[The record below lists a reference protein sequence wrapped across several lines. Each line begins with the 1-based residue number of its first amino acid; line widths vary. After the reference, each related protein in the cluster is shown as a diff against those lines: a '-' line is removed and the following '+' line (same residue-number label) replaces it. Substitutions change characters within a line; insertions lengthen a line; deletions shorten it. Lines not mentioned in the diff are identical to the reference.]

1 MKRNLKGIIYTL
13 LGASCWGLSGSMGQ
27 YLFTVQQMDSRWLVP
42 IRLGLSGILILLY
55 CLIRHKDTVFKPW
68 KSVEMAKWMIIYGV
82 AGVSICQFLYFLT
95 IELSNAAMGTILQD
109 LSPIFILIFTCMTSK
124 RLPRSFE
131 IISIL
136 LAITGVF
143 LLTTHGDLKHISLP
157 LPALI
162 AGIGS
167 AFCVMIYNVLAPK
180 ITNSIPVIVAQ
191 GWSFLLGG
199 ALLGI
204 AFRTW
209 KIHYIPNLMGILG
222 ILFVVVIGNIC
233 AFTLYISGVSKIGPQ
248 KAILYSFAEPIT
260 AALIST
266 FVLKSRFTIY
276 DAIGFGLIFM
286 MLFFITFG
294 SKENTVT
301 SKETAKNAV

>member
-1 MKRNLKGIIYTL
+1 MKNNIKGILYTI

-27 YLFTVQQMDSRWLVP
+27 YLFNVEKMDSRWLVP
-42 IRLGLSGILILLY
+42 IRLSFSGILIILY
-55 CLIRHKDTVFKPW
+55 CLIKHKQTVFKPW
-68 KSVEMAKWMIIYGV
+68 KSIEMAKWMLLYGIG
-82 AGVSICQFLYFLT
+82 GVSICQFLYFLT

-109 LSPIFILIFTCMTSK
+109 LAPIFILAFTCIVSK
-124 RLPRSFE
+124 RLPRLFE

-136 LAITGVF
+136 LALTGVF
-143 LLTTHGDLKHISLP
+143 LLTTHGDFKHISLP

-167 AFCVMIYNVLAPK
+167 AFCVMIYNVLAPR
-180 ITNSIPVIVAQ
+180 ITSSIPVIVVQ
-191 GWSFLLGG
+191 GWSFLIGG

-204 AFRTW
+204 AFQSW
-209 KIHYIPNLMGILG
+209 NLHYVPSFMGIFG
-222 ILFVVVIGNIC
+222 IIFVVIVGNIC

-266 FVLKSRFTIY
+266 FVLKSFFTFY
-276 DAIGFGLIFM
+276 DAIGFGLIFL
-286 MLFFITFG
+286 MLFFITFD
-294 SKENTVT
+294 SKDNTPT
-301 SKETAKNAV
+301 S

>member
-1 MKRNLKGIIYTL
+1 MKSNLKGIIYTL

-55 CLIRHKDTVFKPW
+55 CLLKHKDTMFKPW
-68 KSVEMAKWMIIYGV
+68 KSLEMSRWMLIYGI

-109 LSPIFILIFTCMTSK
+109 LAPIFILAFTCIVSK
-124 RLPRSFE
+124 RLPKAFE

-136 LAITGVF
+136 LAISGVF
-143 LLTTHGDLKHISLP
+143 LLTTHGDFKHISLP

-180 ITNSIPVIVAQ
+180 ITDNIPVIVAQ
-191 GWSFLLGG
+191 GWSFLLGSI
-199 ALLGI
+199 LLGI
-204 AFRTW
+204 TFRTW
-209 KIHYIPNLMGILG
+209 KIHYVPNIMGIVG
-222 ILFVVVIGNIC
+222 ILFVVIIGNIC

-266 FVLKSRFTIY
+266 FVLKSTFTIY
-276 DAIGFGLIFM
+276 DAIGFALIFM

-294 SKENTVT
+294 TKENNGTE
-301 SKETAKNAV
+301 KETVNNAA